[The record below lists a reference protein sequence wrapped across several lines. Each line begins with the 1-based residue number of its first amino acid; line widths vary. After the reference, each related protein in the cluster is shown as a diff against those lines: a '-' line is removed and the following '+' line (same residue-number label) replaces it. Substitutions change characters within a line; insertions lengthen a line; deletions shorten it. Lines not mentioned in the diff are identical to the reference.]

1 MVQAMPAS
9 CHWRAIR
16 RSLLGALS
24 EEIWIT
30 DTVGMAD
37 VLQTACTRTENFA
50 DPRTRKKKERR
61 RASPFQHTNQLADY
75 PGIFRVKGS
84 PGMVFA
90 RNYREAFAFQSGGR
104 QAEEFGFTVA
114 QPLGALAGLDIFI
127 SETN

>member
-1 MVQAMPAS
+1 MPAS

-16 RSLLGALS
+16 RTLLGALS

-50 DPRTRKKKERR
+50 DPRAREKKERR
-61 RASPFQHTNQLADY
+61 RASPFQHKNQFADY
-75 PGIFRVKGS
+75 PGIFRVKVS

-90 RNYREAFAFQSGGR
+90 GNYRETFAFEAGCG
-104 QAEEFGFTVA
+104 QADDSFFSA
-114 QPLGALAGLDIFI
+114 AHSLGALAGLNIFI
-127 SETN
+127 SEAS